1 MPSQTQNRPQNQWK
15 KPNEINGLQIMV
27 DNEEGVCYSM
37 NCRRNTVGITRIWRK
52 EMSKVE
58 MFDLHF
64 QIPVSKM
71 TVSAEGNFWNL
82 PYFVQGGTFKH
93 GKQECEAVIS
103 KGKIIIRTRQGRAE
117 LGETK
122 QGNAKAPKVNVAEIF

>member
-1 MPSQTQNRPQNQWK
+1 MPSHAKPDTEQATESVE

-64 QIPVSKM
+64 QIPVSK
-71 TVSAEGNFWNL
+71 
-82 PYFVQGGTFKH
+82 
-93 GKQECEAVIS
+93 
-103 KGKIIIRTRQGRAE
+103 
-117 LGETK
+117 
-122 QGNAKAPKVNVAEIF
+122 